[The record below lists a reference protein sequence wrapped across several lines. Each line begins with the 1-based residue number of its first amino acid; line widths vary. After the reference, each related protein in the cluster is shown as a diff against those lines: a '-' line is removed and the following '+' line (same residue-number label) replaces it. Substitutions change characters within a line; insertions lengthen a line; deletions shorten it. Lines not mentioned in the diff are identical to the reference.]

1 MRMFRML
8 QMRLVGMVWGVAT
21 VAALSVLPPE
31 HLHAAGT
38 PEFSRTVVHRHHVAS
53 HSTRSSSS
61 LEHGDHGAAVF
72 LSSAFDTIQKFAV
85 GPPVIVASG
94 VVIPPPVAALGHRAV
109 SDGPPIHGPPK
120 LSVLSRAPPV

>member
-1 MRMFRML
+1 MFRML
-8 QMRLVGMVWGVAT
+8 QMRLVGTVWGIAT
-21 VAALSVLPPE
+21 AAALAVLPHE

-53 HSTRSSSS
+53 HSTRGSSS
-61 LEHGDHGAAVF
+61 LEHGDHATAVF

-85 GPPVIVASG
+85 GPPVVVPSAI
-94 VVIPPPVAALGHRAV
+94 VIPPPVAALGHRAA

-120 LSVLSRAPPV
+120 LSVLSRAPPL

>member
-1 MRMFRML
+1 MFRVL
-8 QMRLVGMVWGVAT
+8 QMRFVGTVWGVAT
-21 VAALSVLPPE
+21 VAALAVLPPE

-38 PEFSRTVVHRHHVAS
+38 PEFSRTVVHRHYVTS
-53 HSTRSSSS
+53 RSTRSSSS

-85 GPPVIVASG
+85 RPPVVAPSG
-94 VVIPPPVAALGHRAV
+94 VVIPPPVALLGHRAV

-120 LSVLSRAPPV
+120 PSVPSRAPPV

>member
-1 MRMFRML
+1 MRMFRIL
-8 QMRLVGMVWGVAT
+8 QMRLVGTVWGVAT

-61 LEHGDHGAAVF
+61 LERGDHATAVF

-85 GPPVIVASG
+85 SPPVVVASG
-94 VVIPPPVAALGHRAV
+94 VVVPPPVGPLGHRAV
-109 SDGPPIHGPPK
+109 SDSPPIHGPPQP
-120 LSVLSRAPPV
+120 SVLSRAPPV

>member
-8 QMRLVGMVWGVAT
+8 QMRLVGTVWGVAT
-21 VAALSVLPPE
+21 VAALSGLPPE

-38 PEFSRTVVHRHHVAS
+38 LESSRPVVHRHHVDS
-53 HSTRSSSS
+53 HSPGSSSS
-61 LEHGDHGAAVF
+61 LEHGDHATAVF

-85 GPPVIVASG
+85 GPPVVVPSA
-94 VVIPPPVAALGHRAV
+94 VVIPPPVAALGHRAA

-120 LSVLSRAPPV
+120 LPVLSRAPPV

>member
-8 QMRLVGMVWGVAT
+8 QMRLVGAVWGVAT
-21 VAALSVLPPE
+21 VAALAVLPLE

-38 PEFSRTVVHRHHVAS
+38 PESSRPVVHRHHVDS

-61 LEHGDHGAAVF
+61 LEHGDHGTAVF
-72 LSSAFDTIQKFAV
+72 SSSAFDTIQKFAV
-85 GPPVIVASG
+85 GPPVVVPSA
-94 VVIPPPVAALGHRAV
+94 VVIPPPVAALGHRAA

>member
-1 MRMFRML
+1 MFRML
-8 QMRLVGMVWGVAT
+8 QMRLVATVWGVAT
-21 VAALSVLPPE
+21 VAALSALPSE
-31 HLHAAGT
+31 HVHAADT

-61 LEHGDHGAAVF
+61 LERGDHATAVF

-85 GPPVIVASG
+85 GPPV
-94 VVIPPPVAALGHRAV
+94 VVPSAVVFPPPAAPLGHRAV

>member
-1 MRMFRML
+1 MFRML
-8 QMRLVGMVWGVAT
+8 QMRLVGTVWGVAT

-38 PEFSRTVVHRHHVAS
+38 PEFNRAVVHRHYFAS

-61 LEHGDHGAAVF
+61 LERGDHATAVF

-85 GPPVIVASG
+85 GPPVVVPSA
-94 VVIPPPVAALGHRAV
+94 VVISPPVAPLGHRAV
-109 SDGPPIHGPPK
+109 SDSPPIHGPPK
-120 LSVLSRAPPV
+120 PSVPSRAPPV

>member
-8 QMRLVGMVWGVAT
+8 QMRLVGTVWGVAT

-53 HSTRSSSS
+53 RSTRSSSS
-61 LEHGDHGAAVF
+61 LEPGDHGAAVF

-85 GPPVIVASG
+85 GPPVVVASG
-94 VVIPPPVAALGHRAV
+94 VAIPPPVAPLGHRAV
-109 SDGPPIHGPPK
+109 LDSPPIHGPPK
-120 LSVLSRAPPV
+120 PSVLSRAPSV